1 MRGSNYNHLYYFW
14 TVAREGSLTRA
25 AQVLHLTPQTISSQL
40 RVLEDALGVRLF
52 TRSGRNL
59 VLTEAGRLALGFA
72 DEIFRL
78 GAEMT
83 EALEGRRTGEA
94 LRFSVG
100 VVDVVP
106 KPVAY
111 RLLEPALNL
120 PDQPVRILCRE
131 GKLDA
136 LLADIAI
143 HKLDMV
149 LADTPLGGALNVRA
163 FNHPLGECGITFFA
177 APELAAR
184 LREGF
189 PGSLEDAPMLIPA
202 ESTAL
207 RGALMHWLD
216 QQGIRPRIVGELE
229 DRALMQ
235 AFGQKGVGV
244 FVSPS
249 VIDREI
255 ARQYQVEPIGSTEAV
270 RERYYAISAERR
282 LRHPAVVAIS
292 EAARLDIFRSGEI
305 AYPGAGGLVTALWPS
320 LSGGGPGDEPP
331 TSVR

>member
-1 MRGSNYNHLYYFW
+1 MRGNNYNHLYYFW
-14 TVAREGSLTRA
+14 VVAREGSLTRA
-25 AQVLHLTPQTISSQL
+25 ARTLHLTPQTISSQL
-40 RVLEDALGVRLF
+40 RGLEEVLGVELF
-52 TRSGRNL
+52 DRSGRNL
-59 VLTEAGRLALGFA
+59 VLTESGRLALGFA

-78 GAEMT
+78 GAEMS
-83 EALEGRRTGEA
+83 EALKGRRTGQA
-94 LRFSVG
+94 LQFSVG

-120 PDQPVRILCRE
+120 PGQPVRILCRE

-143 HKLDMV
+143 HKLDMI
-149 LADTPLGGALNVRA
+149 LADRPLGGTHNVRA

-177 APELAAR
+177 APRLAEG

-189 PGSLEDAPMLIPA
+189 PASLQGAPVLIPA
-202 ESTAL
+202 ESTTL
-207 RGALMHWLD
+207 RGALLHWLD
-216 QQGIRPRIVGELE
+216 RQGIRPRITGELE

-249 VIDREI
+249 VIDQEI
-255 ARQYQVEPIGSTEAV
+255 ASQYQVEPIGSTDEV

-292 EAARLDIFRSGEI
+292 EAARTDLFQ
-305 AYPGAGGLVTALWPS
+305 AT
-320 LSGGGPGDEPP
+320 
-331 TSVR
+331 T

>member
-1 MRGSNYNHLYYFW
+1 MRGSSYNHLYYFW
-14 TVAREGSLTRA
+14 MVAREGGVARA
-25 AQVLHLTPQTISSQL
+25 AEALHLTPQTISSQL
-40 RVLEDALGVRLF
+40 RVLEDSLGATLF
-52 TRSGRNL
+52 RRSGRKL
-59 VLTEAGRLALGFA
+59 ALTDTGRLALSFA

-83 EALEGRRTGEA
+83 EALQGRSSGRP
-94 LRFSVG
+94 LQFSVG

-106 KPVAY
+106 KAVAY
-111 RLLEPALNL
+111 RLLEPALRL
-120 PDQPVRILCRE
+120 AEPVRILCRE

-149 LADTPLGGALNVRA
+149 LADTPLGTAVNVRA

-177 APELAAR
+177 APRIVAR
-184 LREGF
+184 YRSGF
-189 PGSLEDAPMLIPA
+189 PDSLHDAPMLVPA
-202 ESTAL
+202 VNTAL

-216 QQGIRPRIVGELE
+216 RLGVRPRIVGEFE

-235 AFGQKGVGV
+235 AFGQAGVGV

-249 VIDREI
+249 VIDAEI
-255 ARQYQVEPIGSTEAV
+255 SRQYGVEAIGSTAEV

-282 LRHPAVVAIS
+282 LRHPAVVAVS
-292 EAARLDIFRSGEI
+292 EAARLDTFRGH
-305 AYPGAGGLVTALWPS
+305 GGR
-320 LSGGGPGDEPP
+320 GD
-331 TSVR
+331 

>member
-1 MRGSNYNHLYYFW
+1 VRGSNYNHLYYFW
-14 TVAREGSLTRA
+14 TVAREGTVTGA
-25 AQVLHLTPQTISSQL
+25 AQALHLTPQTISSQL
-40 RVLEDALGVRLF
+40 RVLEESLGAPLF
-52 TRSGRNL
+52 ARSGRHL
-59 VLTEAGRLALGFA
+59 VLTDTGRLAFGYA

-83 EALEGRRTGEA
+83 EAIKGRSTGRP
-94 LRFSVG
+94 LQFSVG

-111 RLLEPALNL
+111 RLLEPALHL

-149 LADTPLGGALNVRA
+149 LADTPLGSALNVRA

-177 APELAAR
+177 APALAAR
-184 LREGF
+184 CRDGF
-189 PGSLEDAPMLIPA
+189 PQSLADVPMLVPA
-202 ESTAL
+202 ETTAL
-207 RGALMHWLD
+207 RGALMHWFD
-216 QQGIRPRIVGELE
+216 QQGIRPQIVGELE

-235 AFGQKGVGV
+235 AFGQAGVGV
-244 FVSPS
+244 FMSPS
-249 VIDREI
+249 VIDKEI
-255 ARQYQVEPIGSTEAV
+255 ARQYEVEPVGGTAEV

-282 LRHPAVVAIS
+282 LRHPAVLAVS
-292 EAARLDIFRSGEI
+292 QAARLDIFRADGR
-305 AYPGAGGLVTALWPS
+305 GADGTPS
-320 LSGGGPGDEPP
+320 
-331 TSVR
+331 